1 MTLPEW
7 LQDRANSEGPAL
19 RKAHMAKMR
28 KMTTLLH
35 QELLKQTVEK
45 HRLNAEIQALATEAR
60 NKPPRPKHHT
70 TNTAL
75 RGTSD
80 SATPAPWQADSLR
93 TRQKQAQ
100 SVIDG
105 ARQAPI
111 KPRLCQK

>member
-60 NKPPRPKHHT
+60 NKPPDPNT
-70 TNTAL
+70 TRRIPRCA
-75 RGTSD
+75 
-80 SATPAPWQADSLR
+80 APVTP
-93 TRQKQAQ
+93 
-100 SVIDG
+100 
-105 ARQAPI
+105 
-111 KPRLCQK
+111 PRRRHGRRIPYAHDKSRRRA